1 MTGYIYKITNDKTD
15 KFYIGSTLNPEMR
28 EERHFDDL
36 KANRH
41 HSIYLQRAYNKYGR
55 ENFHFTIVKEREF
68 SSEEEL
74 RLLEE
79 RYINF
84 CWNTGKLYN
93 VSKKGSGG
101 DLVSYHPLLEEIKK
115 KQRIATKKKW
125 DSKTEEEKQA
135 YSEKLRG
142 RGNPNFGNKWTDEQ
156 REKASK
162 EKKEYFKTHD
172 NYIKGKTFEEAYG
185 IERAIKIKQKLS
197 ASFSKRT
204 GEKNSFYGRHH
215 SEETK
220 RKLSEQRKGK
230 IPADAKK
237 VLYNGVVYDSAMECS
252 RKTGINHLTICYRCR
267 QHIYGFSYVGE
278 GGKERIASK
287 RWNLEDCEAIAKT
300 CKTKKEFEQK
310 NPSAYQ
316 WANRNGCI
324 KEFSE
329 KYFIELRHRWTLDEV
344 LELARK
350 YSSYSEFW
358 NSEKKAVATMNRN
371 KWTETI
377 KAIFECKKKKEG

>member
-115 KQRIATKKKW
+115 
-125 DSKTEEEKQA
+125 
-135 YSEKLRG
+135 
-142 RGNPNFGNKWTDEQ
+142 
-156 REKASK
+156 
-162 EKKEYFKTHD
+162 
-172 NYIKGKTFEEAYG
+172 EA
-185 IERAIKIKQKLS
+185 
-197 ASFSKRT
+197 
-204 GEKNSFYGRHH
+204 KNSH
-215 SEETK
+215 
-220 RKLSEQRKGK
+220 
-230 IPADAKK
+230 
-237 VLYNGVVYDSAMECS
+237 
-252 RKTGINHLTICYRCR
+252 
-267 QHIYGFSYVGE
+267 
-278 GGKERIASK
+278 
-287 RWNLEDCEAIAKT
+287 
-300 CKTKKEFEQK
+300 
-310 NPSAYQ
+310 
-316 WANRNGCI
+316 
-324 KEFSE
+324 
-329 KYFIELRHRWTLDEV
+329 
-344 LELARK
+344 
-350 YSSYSEFW
+350 
-358 NSEKKAVATMNRN
+358 
-371 KWTETI
+371 
-377 KAIFECKKKKEG
+377 